1 MAEIKKVGCE
11 RLELGALS
19 GKTMGP
25 GGSSRR
31 RASPGGQR
39 LAVIPNRS
47 DESCGSLSPGLLR
60 ESLR

>member
-25 GGSSRR
+25 GGPAGEGPLRVVRGWPSFLTGVT
-31 RASPGGQR
+31 RAVAACPQ
-39 LAVIPNRS
+39 AF
-47 DESCGSLSPGLLR
+47 
-60 ESLR
+60 